1 MPKAECHFL
10 TSKYLCAKWK
20 KSKNGTTFAHK
31 IDGKWIKK
39 GFAKNLL
46 LQNVQK
52 TGCDTMKISSNTG
65 KNVEMYRMA
74 YKKYCFLT
82 KEVLW

>member
-1 MPKAECHFL
+1 MSFL
-10 TSKYLCAKWK
+10 ASKYLCAKWK
-20 KSKNGTTFAHK
+20 KSKNGVTFAHK
-31 IDGKWIKK
+31 IDDKCTKK
-39 GFAKNLL
+39 RFAKNLL
-46 LQNVQK
+46 LQYIQK
-52 TGCDTMKISSNTG
+52 TGYNTMKISSNTG

>member
-1 MPKAECHFL
+1 M
-10 TSKYLCAKWK
+10 
-20 KSKNGTTFAHK
+20 N
-31 IDGKWIKK
+31 KK

-46 LQNVQK
+46 LQYIQK
-52 TGCDTMKISSNTG
+52 TGYNTMKISSNTG

-82 KEVLW
+82 KEVL